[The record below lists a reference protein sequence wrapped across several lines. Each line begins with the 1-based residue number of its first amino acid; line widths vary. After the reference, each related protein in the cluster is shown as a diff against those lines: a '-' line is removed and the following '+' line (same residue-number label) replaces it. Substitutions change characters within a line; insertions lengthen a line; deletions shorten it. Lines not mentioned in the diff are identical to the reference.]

1 MHGAFTQKGQSLALF
16 ESEDGFKWNVSEN
29 ELISDLWVEWENGV
43 KEKMSHLERPQL
55 YIEEGV
61 PVALLVAADKVENGR
76 INSSYNIQIPL
87 GGKKYFLPGQQWN
100 DERGNPINAHGGGII
115 YADGSYYWYGEHKLP
130 GRSEQE
136 GADGGVHCYSS
147 SDLYNWKDRGL
158 VLTVDYQD
166 KNSDISAGCI
176 LERPKVL
183 FNKQT
188 QKYVMYFK
196 LYPAGT
202 GYDTG
207 YVGVAVSDKPVGPFL
222 YSHKFLGAGS
232 MKGSGDFCM
241 FQDEN
246 GSAYHLTVRKPDK
259 AFCIGRL
266 RGDYLYPEG
275 EYKVLSE
282 IPLHTEAP
290 AVIKIDDTY
299 YMMGSGS
306 TGWKPNA
313 ARSFS
318 TSSLWG
324 GYKDL
329 GNPCVGIN
337 PLNGMDREKT
347 FGGQIS
353 FILPVDRSACLLY
366 TSPSPRDTR

>member
-1 MHGAFTQKGQSLALF
+1 MALF

-188 QKYVMYFK
+188 QKYVMY
-196 LYPAGT
+196 LNCIQLVQVMIQVMWELLLVISRW
-202 GYDTG
+202 D
-207 YVGVAVSDKPVGPFL
+207 
-222 YSHKFLGAGS
+222 
-232 MKGSGDFCM
+232 
-241 FQDEN
+241 
-246 GSAYHLTVRKPDK
+246 R
-259 AFCIGRL
+259 FCI
-266 RGDYLYPEG
+266 
-275 EYKVLSE
+275 
-282 IPLHTEAP
+282 
-290 AVIKIDDTY
+290 VI
-299 YMMGSGS
+299 
-306 TGWKPNA
+306 N
-313 ARSFS
+313 F
-318 TSSLWG
+318 
-324 GYKDL
+324 
-329 GNPCVGIN
+329 
-337 PLNGMDREKT
+337 
-347 FGGQIS
+347 
-353 FILPVDRSACLLY
+353 
-366 TSPSPRDTR
+366 

>member
-1 MHGAFTQKGQSLALF
+1 M
-16 ESEDGFKWNVSEN
+16 
-29 ELISDLWVEWENGV
+29 
-43 KEKMSHLERPQL
+43 
-55 YIEEGV
+55 
-61 PVALLVAADKVENGR
+61 
-76 INSSYNIQIPL
+76 
-87 GGKKYFLPGQQWN
+87 
-100 DERGNPINAHGGGII
+100 
-115 YADGSYYWYGEHKLP
+115 
-130 GRSEQE
+130 
-136 GADGGVHCYSS
+136 
-147 SDLYNWKDRGL
+147 
-158 VLTVDYQD
+158 
-166 KNSDISAGCI
+166 
-176 LERPKVL
+176 ERPKVL

-353 FILPVDRSACLLY
+353 FILPVDRSAGSYIAMFDIWNPDRASDGLY
-366 TSPSPRDTR
+366 IWLPLRIENGKVVIEWSEKWSLPL